1 MPGLINLK
9 KRESGQSMIETV
21 VVLPVILLLFLGL
34 WFFKDIVD
42 ARINAV
48 QAARYLTWESVWN
61 AREKRTDRAIKEN
74 NTLKQELINVG
85 LGRHLVQDSVQGAQ
99 KKRSL
104 RTYASEV
111 SAGAQGG
118 FADVPQFITN
128 FIATREI
135 STTDSSH
142 AQGSNNVPGFDSLG
156 GVLDP
161 IISLGGDASFLV
173 HDLFAGT
180 TLWKTEADE
189 AVYTSFVT
197 YQVKGTSVFRFL
209 GDTSISQTGS
219 ILGHPLNVMR
229 SNDNNE
235 FAATFGQDHC
245 IEGSSARGHIFDLW
259 LFPSGGF
266 PGISDALG
274 AVKCVVSEIGSVL
287 GLGNAT
293 TQGNGSVGIMDII
306 GGDLGFKLPD
316 GTHKEYPEL
325 HP

>member
-1 MPGLINLK
+1 MRGTAKPMR
-9 KRESGQSMIETV
+9 RESGQSMVETV
-21 VVLPVILLLFLGL
+21 IVLPVILLLFLGL

-61 AREKRTDRAIKEN
+61 AREKRPNRAIKDN
-74 NTLKQELINVG
+74 DTLKQELHRLG
-85 LGRHLVQDSVQGAQ
+85 LDRHLIAASVEGAQ

-104 RTYASEV
+104 GTYASEV

-128 FIATREI
+128 FIATREV
-135 STTDSSH
+135 STTESSH
-142 AQGSNNVPGFDSLG
+142 SAGSNQVPGFDSLG

-161 IISLGGDASFLV
+161 LISVGGDASFLL
-173 HDLFAGT
+173 HDVFAGM
-180 TLWKTEADE
+180 TLWKEEADA

-197 YQVKGTSVFRFL
+197 YEVKGTSVFRFL
-209 GDTSISQTGS
+209 GDTKISQTGS
-219 ILGHPLNVMR
+219 ILAHPLNVMR
-229 SNDNNE
+229 SDDNKE
-235 FAATFGQDHC
+235 FEATFGQDNC
-245 IEGSSARGHIFDLW
+245 IEGSAARGHIFDLW

-266 PGISDALG
+266 PGVSDVLG
-274 AVKCVVSEIGSVL
+274 GLKCVISEIGSVL

-293 TQGNGSVGIMDII
+293 TEDGSVGIMDII

-316 GTHKEYPEL
+316 GTHKEYPEKNL
-325 HP
+325 

>member
-1 MPGLINLK
+1 MRDAANP
-9 KRESGQSMIETV
+9 RCQERGQSMVETV
-21 VVLPVILLLFLGL
+21 IVLPVILLLFLGL
-34 WFFKDIVD
+34 WYFKDIVD
-42 ARINAV
+42 ARITAV

-61 AREKRTDRAIKEN
+61 AREKRPNRAIKDD
-74 NTLKQELINVG
+74 NTLRQELINLG
-85 LGRHLVQDSVQGAQ
+85 FGRHLVSVQGAQ

-104 RTYASEV
+104 GTYASEV
-111 SAGAQGG
+111 SNGAQGG

-128 FIATREI
+128 FISTREV

-142 AQGSNNVPGFDSLG
+142 SPGSNNVPGFDSLG
-156 GVLDP
+156 GILDP
-161 IISLGGDASFLV
+161 IISLGGSAAFVL

-229 SNDNNE
+229 SDDDKE
-235 FAATFGQDHC
+235 FEATFGQDNC

-274 AVKCVVSEIGSVL
+274 GLKCVISEIGSVL

-316 GTHKEYPEL
+316 GTHKEYPEKNL
-325 HP
+325 